1 MFPHVGIV
9 ALAALVPL
17 IMGFIYYNPKVIGTA
32 WMKEAEMTE
41 EKMKNANM
49 LMIFA
54 LSFIFA
60 FFLGFMLFGLVV
72 HQTDFYSLLASEEG
86 FMVPGSETTAIID
99 DVMAKYGNHF
109 RTFKHGALHGTL
121 IGVFVVFPIFATNAM
136 FERKT
141 WKYTFI
147 NTGYW
152 IITLA
157 LMGGVLCQ
165 WG

>member
-32 WMKEAEMTE
+32 WMKEANMTE
-41 EKMKNANM
+41 EKMKGANM
-49 LMIFA
+49 PLIFG

-60 FFLGFMLFGLVV
+60 FMLGMMLFSLVV
-72 HQTDFYSLLASEEG
+72 HQTHVYSTLINEEG
-86 FMVPGSETTAIID
+86 FGQSGSEIMIYID
-99 DVMAKYGNHF
+99 EFMSNYGQNF
-109 RTFKHGALHGTL
+109 RTFKHGALHGTI
-121 IGVFVVFPIFATNAM
+121 IGIFIIFPVFATNSM
-136 FERKT
+136 FERKS

-152 IITLA
+152 TITLA

>member
-32 WMKEAEMTE
+32 WMKEANMTE
-41 EKMKNANM
+41 EKMKGANM
-49 LMIFA
+49 PLIFG

-60 FFLGFMLFGLVV
+60 FMLGMMLFSLVV
-72 HQTDFYSLLASEEG
+72 HQTHVYSTLINEEG
-86 FMVPGSETTAIID
+86 FGQSGSEIMIYID
-99 DVMAKYGNHF
+99 EFMSNYGQNF
-109 RTFKHGALHGTL
+109 RTFKHGALHGTI
-121 IGVFVVFPIFATNAM
+121 IGIFIVFPVFATNSM
-136 FERKT
+136 FERKS

-152 IITLA
+152 TITLA

>member
-17 IMGFIYYNPKVIGTA
+17 LTGFIYYNPKVIGTA

-41 EKMKNANM
+41 EKMKSANM
-49 LMIFA
+49 LLIFV
-54 LSFIFA
+54 LSFVFA
-60 FFLGFMLFGLVV
+60 FMLGLMLFSLVV
-72 HQTDFYSLLASEEG
+72 HQTDIYSTLINEEG
-86 FMVPGSETTAIID
+86 FAKPGSEISMYID
-99 DVMAKYGNHF
+99 DFMSKYGSNF
-109 RTFKHGALHGTL
+109 RTFKHGALHGSI
-121 IGVFVVFPIFATNAM
+121 IGIFIVFPVFATNSM
-136 FERKT
+136 FERKS

-147 NTGYW
+147 NSGYW